1 MGLKAYGRGLNGPDT
16 PRAAFHDIAE
26 GCDAVAVL
34 AEHFSNFA
42 AGKLHIAM
50 VRPWNTGPAHSPPR
64 HRALYLHRI
73 FESFRH
79 VQRPKTRLQW

>member
-26 GCDAVAVL
+26 GCDAVAVSGGAFQQL
-34 AEHFSNFA
+34 CSWEASYCDGASLEYGSGAF
-42 AGKLHIAM
+42 
-50 VRPWNTGPAHSPPR
+50 TTR